1 MMLFIRKIVRFIFS
15 RSKQIWLELS
25 APADAIIEVGAR
37 RQARFLAVLSL
48 LEMLLLI
55 LQALIAKTT
64 GYATRATILVPLF
77 LWVGLIYGFS
87 RSPFPQWGAV
97 LFVYGFTASAFIMS
111 SRETADFATTLY
123 GMIPIIYLFAGALLS
138 VGWQIALVAVVF
150 AGCLGLRTWQPTFV
164 ANAIKMTGNLT
175 ALGVVLVVTSML
187 RNNIEKRRL
196 QALEQETTER
206 LSIEKEL
213 RYSEER
219 FAKIFRSSPDMC
231 VISQLA
237 DAKIVDVNAS
247 FTQAVGYSWK
257 DCVGKTSLD
266 LNLYVNTEDHAVMLR
281 RLTEQGDIYNF
292 EVQLRRKNGSV
303 FIANASISPITLD
316 AQPCLIW
323 MARDVTRLKQAEAE
337 ILELNATLERRVA
350 ERTAQ
355 LEAVNKDL
363 EAFSYSVSHDL
374 RAPLRN
380 INGFAKIL
388 IDDFSTELGP
398 MAQGFLR
405 KIAAAGNKMTSLI
418 DKLLDF
424 SRLGRKPLQKQLVDI
439 NGIVRVAIESFI
451 TETSGRQIEWVL
463 ADMPPINADPILLQQ
478 VYANLVG
485 NAVKYSR
492 HRNPARIEVGY
503 FEKNGEVVYF
513 VQDNGAGFDMQYAD
527 KLFDVF
533 QRLHSENEFEGTG
546 IGLATV
552 QRIIQRHGGRI
563 WAEAQPDQ
571 GATFHFTLE

>member
-1 MMLFIRKIVRFIFS
+1 
-15 RSKQIWLELS
+15 
-25 APADAIIEVGAR
+25 
-37 RQARFLAVLSL
+37 
-48 LEMLLLI
+48 
-55 LQALIAKTT
+55 
-64 GYATRATILVPLF
+64 
-77 LWVGLIYGFS
+77 
-87 RSPFPQWGAV
+87 
-97 LFVYGFTASAFIMS
+97 
-111 SRETADFATTLY
+111 
-123 GMIPIIYLFAGALLS
+123 
-138 VGWQIALVAVVF
+138 
-150 AGCLGLRTWQPTFV
+150 
-164 ANAIKMTGNLT
+164 
-175 ALGVVLVVTSML
+175 
-187 RNNIEKRRL
+187 
-196 QALEQETTER
+196 
-206 LSIEKEL
+206 
-213 RYSEER
+213 
-219 FAKIFRSSPDMC
+219 
-231 VISQLA
+231 
-237 DAKIVDVNAS
+237 
-247 FTQAVGYSWK
+247 
-257 DCVGKTSLD
+257 
-266 LNLYVNTEDHAVMLR
+266 
-281 RLTEQGDIYNF
+281 
-292 EVQLRRKNGSV
+292 
-303 FIANASISPITLD
+303 
-316 AQPCLIW
+316 
-323 MARDVTRLKQAEAE
+323 
-337 ILELNATLERRVA
+337 
-350 ERTAQ
+350 

-439 NGIVRVAIESFI
+439 NGIVRVVIESFI